1 MFAELVHSCYV
12 KSGKYFYQAQITF
25 VVCRDTSK
33 VNFYDARRRLWYN
46 EAINSP
52 KDVIIIL
59 DLSGSLIETPFTI
72 AKLAIKMLINTFQQN
87 DFFNVFYSHDQKVS
101 LVEPCLQKLMQ
112 ATYRNKEMIKE
123 KVDQMP
129 EPYGEANNTGLFREA
144 FEMFNQSLDEDT
156 STSGCTKALMFIS
169 DGTEKTNEFDSI
181 IQSYKKY
188 IDVVVF
194 TYFVGFGPCKD
205 MMSEL
210 AVQNGGAMYEFPT
223 LGSP

>member
-1 MFAELVHSCYV
+1 MFAELAHFCQV
-12 KSGKYFYQAQITF
+12 KSGKYFYKAQITF
-25 VVCRDTSK
+25 VACRDTSK

-52 KDVIIIL
+52 KDVIIVL

-72 AKLAIKMLINTFQQN
+72 AKLTIKMLINTFQQN
-87 DFFNVFYSHDQKVS
+87 DFFNVLYSRDQKVS
-101 LVEPCLQKLMQ
+101 LVEPRLQKLMQ
-112 ATYRNKEMIKE
+112 ATYKNKEMIKE

-144 FEMFNQSLDEDT
+144 FQIFNKSLDEHT
-156 STSGCTKALMFIS
+156 SSSGCTKALMFIS
-169 DGTEKTNEFDSI
+169 DGTEKTYEYDSI

-188 IDVVVF
+188 IDVAVF

-210 AVQNGGAMYEFPT
+210 ALQNGGAMYEFPT
-223 LGSP
+223 LGIP

>member
-1 MFAELVHSCYV
+1 MFAELAHFCQV
-12 KSGKYFYQAQITF
+12 KSGKYFYKAQITF
-25 VVCRDTSK
+25 VAFRDTSE

-52 KDVIIIL
+52 KDVIIVL

-72 AKLAIKMLINTFQQN
+72 AKLTIKMLINTFQQN
-87 DFFNVFYSHDQKVS
+87 DFFNVLYSRDQKVS
-101 LVEPCLQKLMQ
+101 LVEPRLQKLMQ
-112 ATYRNKEMIKE
+112 ATYKNKEMIKE

-144 FEMFNQSLDEDT
+144 FEIFNKSLDGHT
-156 STSGCTKALMFIS
+156 SSSGCTKALMFIS
-169 DGTEKTNEFDSI
+169 DGTEKTYEYDSI

-210 AVQNGGAMYEFPT
+210 ALQNGGAMYEFPT
-223 LGSP
+223 LGIP